1 MYWLAYRQGAVRC
14 VLIARATS
22 LVTARLMASMG
33 ADVIDSHFV
42 EGHEL
47 LPEMA
52 GRVPTS
58 SVGRLLSADEA
69 LELVAAMVKRRA
81 RRAARYRPSIG
92 INGLCRASRRCHSD
106 IGPAGVYSEQFG
118 KPL

>member
-14 VLIARATS
+14 VFIARATS
-22 LVTARLMASMG
+22 LVTARLMASVG
-33 ADVIDSHFV
+33 ADGLDSHFV

-81 RRAARYRPSIG
+81 
-92 INGLCRASRRCHSD
+92 
-106 IGPAGVYSEQFG
+106 
-118 KPL
+118 